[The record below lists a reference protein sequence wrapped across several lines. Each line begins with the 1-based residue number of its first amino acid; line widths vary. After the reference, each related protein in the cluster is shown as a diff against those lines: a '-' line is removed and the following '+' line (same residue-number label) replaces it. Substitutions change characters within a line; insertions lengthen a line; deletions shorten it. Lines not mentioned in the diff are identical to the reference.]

1 VQVFPPVD
9 VIRTVVAVTAPVVLA
24 GPNAL
29 TQSPTANAVDV
40 VAWVSDRVVVD
51 AVVIFSFSVFTDGF
65 FLAALL
71 DLLVEALSVWLSTV
85 PDSDTVVPETAVTLP
100 LANVKLPP
108 PNAPPAPPEV
118 RLGKLPP
125 GGVPVPPPVRP
136 APPPNPPNPPRAP
149 APNPPAPPG
158 PAAHVPDDVGL
169 LIVMDRAATVVL
181 DFFDGVPV
189 TVRQSPTATALTVS
203 VAVSENVVLGV
214 QLTAVCPAVGLC
226 TCIVVPE
233 MEATLPLAPA
243 PVGAVAAPAAAPI
256 PRTTVVQSAAIPAGT
271 AQRPRR
277 RLWWR
282 VVSMRAFSFVVSII
296 YSLRRASM
304 GARWAARL
312 AG

>member
-1 VQVFPPVD
+1 VD

-24 GPNAL
+24 EPNAL
-29 TQSPTANAVDV
+29 TQSPTANAVDA
-40 VAWVSDRVVVD
+40 VAWVSERVVVD
-51 AVVIFSFSVFTDGF
+51 AVVIFSFSVFRAGF

-71 DLLVEALSVWLSTV
+71 DLLVEALNVWLSTV
-85 PDSDTVVPETAVTLP
+85 PDSDTVDPETAVTLP
-100 LANVKLPP
+100 LANVKLPLANPRAPAGPEP
-108 PNAPPAPPEV
+108 PPPA
-118 RLGKLPP
+118 LGKLPL

-136 APPPNPPNPPRAP
+136 AKPPRAP
-149 APNPPAPPG
+149 APNPPAPAA
-158 PAAHVPDDVGL
+158 PAAHVPDAVGL
-169 LIVMDRAATVVL
+169 LIVIDRAATVVL

-189 TVRQSPTATALTVS
+189 TVRQSPTATALRVS

-214 QLTAVCPAVGLC
+214 QLTAVCPSVALC

-256 PRTTVVQSAAIPAGT
+256 PRTTEVQSAAIPAGT
-271 AQRPRR
+271 AQRAKR
-277 RLWWR
+277 RLWCR
-282 VVSMRAFSFVVSII
+282 VFSMGVFSFVVSII

>member
-40 VAWVSDRVVVD
+40 VDWVSVRVVVD
-51 AVVIFSFSVFTDGF
+51 PVVIFSFSVFTIGF

-71 DLLVEALSVWLSTV
+71 DLLVEALNVVLSTV
-85 PDSDTVVPETAVTLP
+85 PDSDTVDPETAVTLP

-108 PNAPPAPPEV
+108 PNPAPPAP
-118 RLGKLPP
+118 RRGKLPL

-149 APNPPAPPG
+149 PPNPPAAPPG
-158 PAAHVPDDVGL
+158 PAAHVPDVVAL

-189 TVRQSPTATALTVS
+189 TVRQSPTATALRVS
-203 VAVSENVVLGV
+203 VAVSENVVVGV
-214 QLTAVCPAVGLC
+214 QLTEVCPSVALC
-226 TCIVVPE
+226 TSIVVPE

-243 PVGAVAAPAAAPI
+243 PGGAVAAPAAP
-256 PRTTVVQSAAIPAGT
+256 PMPMTTETQSAAVPAGT
-271 AQRPRR
+271 AQRPKRR
-277 RLWWR
+277 PWCR
-282 VVSMRAFSFVVSII
+282 VVSMRALSFVVSII